1 MEHNLKNG
9 LKNTTLINKQ
19 QNMHKMKFQ
28 VENEWIK
35 NEKKKKWLQQWRKR
49 TEVKRKRKGTAFT
62 LTNDEF
68 SFKTQS
74 FRTLIDEDD
83 DGFGEMKIVK
93 VLAGRRRVRD
103 LFDVSE

>member
-1 MEHNLKNG
+1 MNNLNNR